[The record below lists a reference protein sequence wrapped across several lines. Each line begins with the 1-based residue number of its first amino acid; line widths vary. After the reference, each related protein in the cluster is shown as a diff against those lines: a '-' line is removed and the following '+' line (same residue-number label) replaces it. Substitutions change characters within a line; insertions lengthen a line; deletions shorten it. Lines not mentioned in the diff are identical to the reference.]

1 MSKIVIIGAGA
12 MGTAFAVPCL
22 DNNHDINI
30 IGTHLEDDFIDQ
42 IIKNKRFHP
51 GLKTTIS
58 EGINLI
64 KFGSFNSI
72 LNSNVDLIV
81 LGISS
86 KGIEWVAEQLSQT
99 YKEKKVPDLLMLTK
113 GLSIHNNEYELLVD
127 KLERLLKEK
136 GIKEVSISAVGGPCL
151 ATGLANKVH
160 SSVVIANKEI
170 TVAKK
175 ISGLLKTNYYHTSY
189 SDDING
195 VEVSAAIKNI
205 FSMAVGAAKGLCSNN
220 VSEEIREKNYL
231 NTASALIKQSV
242 QEMEIFVEHLKGKKD
257 TVKGLAGLG
266 DLYVSSA
273 GGRNS
278 KMGSYIGEGMTFS
291 EAKKVKMK
299 TVTVEGAD
307 LAIEIGEKV
316 NQDFDKKKLP
326 LMLGMINAIINDK
339 KLELEWQYFN

>member
-12 MGTAFAVPCL
+12 MGTAFTIPCI
-22 DNNHDINI
+22 DNNHDTNI
-30 IGTHLEDDFIDQ
+30 VGTHLENDFIDE
-42 IIKNKRFHP
+42 IIKNNRLHP
-51 GLKTTIS
+51 GIDANIP

-64 KFGSFNSI
+64 KYENFDSTLGSNT
-72 LNSNVDLIV
+72 DLIV

-86 KGIEWVAEQLSQT
+86 KGIEWVAEQLSRV
-99 YKEKKVPDLLMLTK
+99 YKDQKLPNLLMLTK
-113 GLSIHNNEYELLVD
+113 GLSIHNNNYELLVD
-127 KLERLLKEK
+127 KLERLLSEK
-136 GIKEVSISAVGGPCL
+136 GIKEVSISAIGGPCL

-160 SSVVIANKEI
+160 SSVVVANKNMS
-170 TVAKK
+170 VAKK
-175 ISGLLKTNYYHTSY
+175 IANMLNTNYYHTSY

-220 VSEEIREKNYL
+220 ISEKIREKNYL
-231 NTASALIKQSV
+231 NTASALIKQSI
-242 QEMEIFVEHLKGKKD
+242 QEMEIFVEHLKGKKE

-266 DLYVSSA
+266 DLYVSSG

-278 KMGSYIGEGMTFS
+278 KMGSYIGQGMTFS
-291 EAKKVKMK
+291 EAKKTKMEK
-299 TVTVEGAD
+299 VTVEGAD
-307 LAIEIGEKV
+307 LAIEIGKKV

-326 LMLGMINAIINDK
+326 LMLGMINAIMNDK